1 MPAGRREGAQTTA
14 AAERDGAGQ
23 PGRAAPTLDEA
34 RGFGYQGRGTNRE
47 SERPAMA
54 VDPTGGHPA
63 MDYPE
68 HLRTYAGFLKATV
81 TLIVGVAVL
90 LLFMLFYLVP

>member
-1 MPAGRREGAQTTA
+1 
-14 AAERDGAGQ
+14 
-23 PGRAAPTLDEA
+23 
-34 RGFGYQGRGTNRE
+34 
-47 SERPAMA
+47 MA
-54 VDPTGGHPA
+54 VDTSGGNPA

-81 TLIVGVAVL
+81 VLIVGVALL